1 MGKANATFY
10 VPSESSYGH
19 HQIASCCIA
28 VVLER
33 AQAIVMM
40 PFTAL
45 RIRSTTKIVP
55 STIKNKIVQCKRL
68 ISFCDLFYKLQVR
81 NRYDTNIEG

>member
-55 STIKNKIVQCKRL
+55 STIGVKNKIVQCKRL
-68 ISFCDLFYKLQVR
+68 ISFCDLFNKLQVR
-81 NRYDTNIEG
+81 NRF